1 MSNAVAGF
9 RCDVYISLTGL
20 DGSFEVLGEMR
31 NTNVTINQEPIDAT
45 SYSTNGW
52 LEYIVGLRSWEAST
66 DGLYIYNDDG
76 LVLLQ
81 QWLLDADTYQ
91 DQNFPTFLFVPKR
104 GVAGRDYFRGTASIN
119 NFDIGIA
126 YTDAIQTSISL
137 TGSGE
142 ITQEALATGGGINE
156 AA

>member
-9 RCDVYISLTGL
+9 RCDVYISLDGTN
-20 DGSFEVLGEMR
+20 GSFQILGEMR
-31 NTNVTINQEPIDAT
+31 NSNVTINQEPIDVT

-52 LEYIVGLRSWEAST
+52 LEYIIGLRSWEAST
-66 DGLYIYNDDG
+66 DGLYVYNDAG
-76 LVLLQ
+76 LVLVQ
-81 QWLLDADTYQ
+81 NWLLDAATYQ

-104 GVAGRDYFRGTASIN
+104 GVQGRDYFKGTASIN

-126 YTDAIQTSISL
+126 YTDSIQTSISL

-142 ITQEALATGGGINE
+142 IIKESLGVAGAINE